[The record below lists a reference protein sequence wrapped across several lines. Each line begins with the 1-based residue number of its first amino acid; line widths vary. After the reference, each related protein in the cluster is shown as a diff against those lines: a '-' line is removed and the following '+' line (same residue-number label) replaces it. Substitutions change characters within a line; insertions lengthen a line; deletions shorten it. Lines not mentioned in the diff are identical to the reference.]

1 MLHCRI
7 FSCMRTF
14 DATFTIFF
22 CTCALDAT
30 FYGFSLHMRTRL
42 MLGCTCAHAW
52 CYVLGSFF
60 ALKRTLDAWVQD
72 LSDTVP
78 CTWCHVLWYTLALA
92 RAWYYVPGSS
102 LALAPTRCYTL
113 EAAESKARN
122 EMEDMKHKEGS
133 NEQNERLESG
143 SCTSPFRFNSSIW
156 FVNVCYIF
164 VSLQLFHVI
173 KWKEGSNERN
183 GGVET
188 NHIEVNK
195 PNGRVE
201 MKGRCTLMYTNR
213 MQVKWSNRNKATR
226 EIRIETKGRSTEGN
240 ERILAKGR
248 T

>member
-1 MLHCRI
+1 MHLMPRSLIYSCPCARLILRSRI
-7 FSCMRTF
+7 FSC
-14 DATFTIFF
+14 
-22 CTCALDAT
+22 
-30 FYGFSLHMRTRL
+30 
-42 MLGCTCAHAW
+42 TCAHSM
-52 CYVLGSFF
+52 LH
-60 ALKRTLDAWVQD
+60 
-72 LSDTVP
+72 
-78 CTWCHVLWYTLALA
+78 TWS
-92 RAWYYVPGSS
+92 GGIQ
-102 LALAPTRCYTL
+102 
-113 EAAESKARN
+113 SK
-122 EMEDMKHKEGS
+122 KS

-248 T
+248 K